1 MEPLFKDKKR
11 FEEFHSKI
19 QREIFTNIIEFQSE
33 VDQVF
38 FKAEDIIQGVLI
50 GDNYL
55 DAVKPNAT
63 NFEIK
68 APLVTTYQSDYQR
81 NGACA
86 VLSLETA
93 KKMMVENGYD
103 QYSKEKDSDFTAIIY
118 LKVCYLSISRKI
130 PIETRITLFDTVY
143 FNHNS
148 SLLYSEIDSF

>member
-1 MEPLFKDKKR
+1 
-11 FEEFHSKI
+11 
-19 QREIFTNIIEFQSE
+19 
-33 VDQVF
+33 
-38 FKAEDIIQGVLI
+38 
-50 GDNYL
+50 
-55 DAVKPNAT
+55 
-63 NFEIK
+63 
-68 APLVTTYQSDYQR
+68 LVTTYQSDYQR

-103 QYSKEKDSDFTAIIY
+103 QYTKEKDSDFTAIIY